1 MYSITKVI
9 DIAGDLYTTNKSN
22 TNTANGRKMM
32 LDLYTLGIASIY
44 KFKEVYGDDE
54 EGMRLIEKYLKYG
67 YDEKNLTI
75 EDEYEKKKLIE
86 ILTNGLKYYENEIEI
101 IEELNT
107 LKNSPGSVK
116 DYLVMKKYNSISE
129 LIHKIKNA
137 KLVSTT
143 VIDDDKLHE
152 ILVYVAWYL
161 LQSKSKRPESLNKLI
176 TDIDNKTISI
186 QDIVDGINDL
196 KELSGSDKDV
206 PGSKRSTR
214 KYSEYIKPF
223 DLMDEKNTS
232 YREAVRKMKN
242 ATMKNTTVIKGGGNQ
257 RYTNSLTTFL
267 HLHRYLNQ

>member
-1 MYSITKVI
+1 M
-9 DIAGDLYTTNKSN
+9 
-22 TNTANGRKMM
+22 
-32 LDLYTLGIASIY
+32 
-44 KFKEVYGDDE
+44 
-54 EGMRLIEKYLKYG
+54 
-67 YDEKNLTI
+67 
-75 EDEYEKKKLIE
+75 
-86 ILTNGLKYYENEIEI
+86 
-101 IEELNT
+101 
-107 LKNSPGSVK
+107 
-116 DYLVMKKYNSISE
+116 
-129 LIHKIKNA
+129 
-137 KLVSTT
+137 
-143 VIDDDKLHE
+143 HE